1 MPKYKC
7 KDKRVAQTGTE
18 GFEMADFLTAKIST
32 VTISPRMAILQ
43 LAVDKDIDLTV
54 GTVLTV
60 TDIIQITSRMRR
72 RDRKRIIS
80 ALEKVVDAETTTK

>member
-1 MPKYKC
+1 M
-7 KDKRVAQTGTE
+7 E
-18 GFEMADFLTAKIST
+18 GFEMAEFLTAKIST

-60 TDIIQITSRMRR
+60 TDIINITSRMRR
-72 RDRKRIIS
+72 RDRQRIIS
-80 ALEKVVDAETTTK
+80 ALEKVVDAEATTK

>member
-1 MPKYKC
+1 
-7 KDKRVAQTGTE
+7 
-18 GFEMADFLTAKIST
+18 MADFLTAKIST

-72 RDRKRIIS
+72 RDRQRIIS
-80 ALEKVVDAETTTK
+80 ALEKVVDAEATTK

>member
-1 MPKYKC
+1 M
-7 KDKRVAQTGTE
+7 E

-72 RDRKRIIS
+72 RDRQRIIS
-80 ALEKVVDAETTTK
+80 ALEKVVDAEATTK

>member
-1 MPKYKC
+1 
-7 KDKRVAQTGTE
+7 
-18 GFEMADFLTAKIST
+18 MADFLTAKIST

-60 TDIIQITSRMRR
+60 TDIINITSRMRR
-72 RDRKRIIS
+72 RDRERIIS
-80 ALEKVVDAETTTK
+80 ALEKVVDAEATTK

>member
-7 KDKRVAQTGTE
+7 NDKRVAQTGME
-18 GFEMADFLTAKIST
+18 GFEMAEFLTAKIST
-32 VTISPRMAILQ
+32 VTISPRMAILD

-60 TDIIQITSRMRR
+60 SDIIQITSRMRR
-72 RDRKRIIS
+72 RDRQRIIS
-80 ALEKVVDAETTTK
+80 ALKAVVDADGTRI

>member
-1 MPKYKC
+1 
-7 KDKRVAQTGTE
+7 
-18 GFEMADFLTAKIST
+18 MADFLTAKIST

-72 RDRKRIIS
+72 RDRQRIIS
-80 ALEKVVDAETTTK
+80 ALGAVVDAETTTK

>member
-1 MPKYKC
+1 M
-7 KDKRVAQTGTE
+7 E
-18 GFEMADFLTAKIST
+18 GFEMAEFLTAKIST

-60 TDIIQITSRMRR
+60 TDIINITSRMRR
-72 RDRKRIIS
+72 RDRERIIS
-80 ALEKVVDAETTTK
+80 ALEKVVDAEATTK

>member
-1 MPKYKC
+1 M
-7 KDKRVAQTGTE
+7 E

-32 VTISPRMAILQ
+32 VTISPRMAILD

-60 TDIIQITSRMRR
+60 TDIINITSRMRR
-72 RDRKRIIS
+72 RDRQRIIS
-80 ALEKVVDAETTTK
+80 ALKAVVDADGTRI

>member
-7 KDKRVAQTGTE
+7 NDKRVAQTGME
-18 GFEMADFLTAKIST
+18 GFEMAEFLTAKIKT
-32 VTISPRMAILQ
+32 VTISPRMAILD

-60 TDIIQITSRMRR
+60 TDIINITSRMRR
-72 RDRKRIIS
+72 RDRQRIIS
-80 ALEKVVDAETTTK
+80 ALGAVVDADGTRI

>member
-7 KDKRVAQTGTE
+7 NDKRVAQTGME
-18 GFEMADFLTAKIST
+18 GFEMADFLTAKINK
-32 VTISPRMAILQ
+32 VTISPRMAILN

-60 TDIIQITSRMRR
+60 TDIIEITSRMRQ
-72 RDRKRIIS
+72 RDRQRIIS
-80 ALEKVVDAETTTK
+80 ALEKVVDAETTK